1 MSMLPKVL
9 LTLPAFLAYFAVA
22 IALIAAFLLVY
33 LNVTPYGEI
42 SLIRQGNTAAAISL
56 SGALIGFAIPVA
68 NVIAH
73 SDTLGD
79 LAAWGAIAATIQIMT
94 YLVMRLSLPRLAQD
108 IPAGNVASATFLAAV
123 SLTVGLVNAA
133 CMTY

>member
-1 MSMLPKVL
+1 MLPKVL
-9 LTLPAFLAYFAVA
+9 VTLPAFLAYFAVA

-56 SGALIGFAIPVA
+56 SGALIGFAMPVA

-73 SDTLGD
+73 SDTLAD
-79 LAAWGAIAATIQIMT
+79 LAAWGAIAGIVQILT
-94 YLVMRLSLPRLAQD
+94 YLVMRFSLPRLTQD
-108 IPAGNVASATFLAAV
+108 IPAGKVASATFLAAV
-123 SLTVGLVNAA
+123 SLTVGLINAA